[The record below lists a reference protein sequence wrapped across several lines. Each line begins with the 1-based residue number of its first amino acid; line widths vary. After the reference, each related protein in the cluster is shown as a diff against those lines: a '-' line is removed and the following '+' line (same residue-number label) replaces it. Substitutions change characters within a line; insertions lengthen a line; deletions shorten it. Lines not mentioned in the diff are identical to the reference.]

1 MNKVQPSYIRVD
13 ADEVTYGMH
22 IILRFELEQEL
33 ITGTLSTADLP
44 DAWNTRFEEY
54 LGLAVP
60 DDRLGVLQ
68 DVHWSCGLFGYF
80 PTYQLGQRDEH
91 PDLGGGEGGPAGP
104 RRRSSQRAISRLSG
118 PGSARTSTRSGA
130 S

>member
-1 MNKVQPSYIRVD
+1 
-13 ADEVTYGMH
+13 MH

-33 ITGTLSTADLP
+33 LAGTLSTADLP
-44 DAWNTRFEEY
+44 EAWNARFEEY

-68 DVHWSCGLFGYF
+68 DVHWSCGCFGYF
-80 PTYQLGQRDEH
+80 PTYQLGNVMSVQIWEAAQAALPGLEEQFER
-91 PDLGGGEGGPAGP
+91 ATS
-104 RRRSSQRAISRLSG
+104 RRSGRG
-118 PGSARTSTRSGA
+118 CARTSTRSAA